1 MRRILAAVAL
11 GTVVFLGAGCSG
23 TGTGTGSGTPSA
35 SSSASGSASP
45 ASDPSAQAICADLQ
59 ANILDTDAKEF
70 GADLGKM
77 IAARASGDKTA
88 QAQWQQAAV
97 TKLHDISAKL
107 RKDAGMAT
115 DPKLKTALNDSADNL
130 DKLAS
135 DTSNFENLNS
145 LDAVSQTTQKFAQS
159 LNEVTAFCS

>member
-11 GTVVFLGAGCSG
+11 GAVAFLGAGCTG
-23 TGTGTGSGTPSA
+23 TGTGTGSPSA
-35 SSSASGSASP
+35 SASGSASSSTP
-45 ASDPSAQAICADLQ
+45 VTDPSAQAICDDLQ
-59 ANILDTDAKEF
+59 KNVLDTDAKEF

-77 IAARASGDKTA
+77 ISARASGDKNA

-107 RKDAGMAT
+107 RKDAAMAT
-115 DPKLKTALNDSADNL
+115 DPKLKAALNDSADNL

-135 DTSNFENLNS
+135 DTSNFDNLNS